1 MDAHPYR
8 EHAPDAPEPG
18 PARARGWL
26 GVCLT
31 LLVVTAAPAAFALF
45 CVVVRAYAEPSFM
58 PATVEYAALG
68 YAAVVLS
75 ICAVDLRRRS

>member
-1 MDAHPYR
+1 
-8 EHAPDAPEPG
+8 
-18 PARARGWL
+18 
-26 GVCLT
+26 V
-31 LLVVTAAPAAFALF
+31 LVVTAAPAVFALF